1 MNVFIYS
8 CVSAEITSKERKKNP
23 NFTENEPFRSSHIS
37 SVTVAKKKIENI
49 SWPKVEKNFKWK
61 GAGGLESILIFI
73 SHSLYWYKFLLP
85 FSLFLVGKKFC
96 GLIATNSGRKN
107 VLSVYLQQLRTTSKK
122 ILSCLH
128 KAVNFNV

>member
-8 CVSAEITSKERKKNP
+8 CVSAEITSKEKKK

-37 SVTVAKKKIENI
+37 SVTVAKEIENI

-73 SHSLYWYKFLLP
+73 SHLLYWYKFLLP
-85 FSLFLVGKKFC
+85 FSLFLVGKQFC
-96 GLIATNSGRKN
+96 GLIATNSGGYN
-107 VLSVYLQQLRTTSKK
+107 SV
-122 ILSCLH
+122 H
-128 KAVNFNV
+128 KMYCQFICNS

>member
-1 MNVFIYS
+1 MFLFILVFRLKSLQKKEKKIQTSLKMNLLGLVIYL
-8 CVSAEITSKERKKNP
+8 P
-23 NFTENEPFRSSHIS
+23 LPLP
-37 SVTVAKKKIENI
+37 KKIENI

-85 FSLFLVGKKFC
+85 FSLFLVGKKIC
-96 GLIATNSGRKN
+96 GLIATNSGGKN

-122 ILSCLH
+122 ILGCLH
-128 KAVNFNV
+128 EAVNFNV